1 MTAEILDGK
10 FYSEK
15 IKNSLMKSIDTLKT
29 TYNVTPKLV
38 VVIVGEDEASKIY
51 VANKHKTCLN
61 LNIDSDIVQLD
72 ANISKEELISEI
84 EKLNNDPNVNGI
96 LIQLPL
102 PQNLRKDEIE
112 ILSAIDPIKD
122 VDGFSAINIGKLEL
136 GVENLV
142 PCTPYGCVKMLE
154 YAGIEIEGKHAV
166 VIGRSNIV
174 GRPMYNLLLARN
186 ATVTICH
193 SKTKNLAEFTKQA
206 DILVVAIGKPNFV
219 TKDMVKK
226 GAVVIDVGINR
237 VPGTRKINGDVD
249 FESVKEVASHITPV
263 PGGVGLITIAMLIH
277 NTLKAI
283 CLQKNI
289 DIPLLQDY

>member
-15 IKNSLMKSIDTLKT
+15 IKQSLAQSIDILKN

-51 VANKHKTCLN
+51 VANKHKTCLS
-61 LNIDSDIVQLD
+61 LNVNSDIVQLD
-72 ANISKEELISEI
+72 ANISKENLISEI
-84 EKLNNDPNVNGI
+84 QKLNNNHDVHGI

-102 PQNLRKDEIE
+102 PTNLRKDERE
-112 ILSAIDPIKD
+112 ILAAIDPLKD

-136 GVENLV
+136 GEEDLV
-142 PCTPYGCVKMLE
+142 PCTPYGCIKMLE
-154 YAGIEIEGKHAV
+154 YAKIEIEGKHAV
-166 VIGRSNIV
+166 IIGRSNIV
-174 GRPMYNLLLARN
+174 GRPMHNLLLARN

-206 DILVVAIGKPNFV
+206 DILVAAIGKSNFV
-219 TKDMVKK
+219 TKDMVKP

-237 VPGTRKINGDVD
+237 VPGTKKITGDVD
-249 FESVKEVASHITPV
+249 FESVKDVASYITPV
-263 PGGVGLITIAMLIH
+263 PGGVGLLTIAMLIH

-289 DIPLLQDY
+289 DIPLLKDY